1 MPDLPPSQLPQE
13 PEYWEELAAK
23 IRADA
28 AGPLAGY
35 SGVDDGWYGV
45 LAERATWLVAAS
57 VAAMLLLWLTLPA
70 RGPSVAFR
78 WIEGSLTPSEL
89 AGTLVSGAA
98 PPSVDTLMV
107 NFPPSE
113 EEQR

>member
-1 MPDLPPSQLPQE
+1 MPDLPRSPLPQE
-13 PEYWEELAAK
+13 PEYWEELAGK

-35 SGVDDGWYGV
+35 AGVDSGWYGV
-45 LAERATWLVAAS
+45 LAQRAPWLVAAS
-57 VAAMLLLWLTLPA
+57 AAAMLLLWLALPE

-78 WIEGSLTPSEL
+78 WIEGSLAPSEL

-98 PPSVDTLMV
+98 PPTVEILMV
-107 NFPPSE
+107 QFPPSE